1 MMFHLFNYSIHI
13 EKKQNNEMN
22 LSKEINYKKVIE
34 ELEKNQYKS
43 LYESGLY
50 HQLMR

>member
-13 EKKQNNEMN
+13 EKNKNNEMD
-22 LSKEINYKKVIE
+22 LSKEISYKKAVE
-34 ELEKNQYKS
+34 ELEKIQYKS